1 MSKLITK
8 KREKSSTE
16 VRMRTYQ
23 FYLNK
28 YFNLFMNAYRFP
40 ELPREQSDY
49 LLRKFWSLGTISAF
63 IVEGTKPIE
72 GVPTTQMSAN
82 DYPNGMIAFVP
93 YAPLIFSITDWPS
106 VVSLIPVRGAT
117 FIPTRPLKVGEEC
130 VIGFAQRNKKP
141 VFDMVDYYIEKIVDT
156 EMTIRTQLFSHK
168 APWLISTT
176 PENEAKV
183 KRLFERL
190 ENDELS
196 LYIGVDEIEA
206 LKSLIGGNTYII
218 DKLYIYKQ
226 GLENELLTYLGI
238 DNVGGI
244 EKKEHL
250 MVDEVNA
257 NNDIIN
263 DSSDCFLHPLQEFCE
278 QVSKVLGFPL
288 SVEATSSPVVAESNQ
303 EDEEDEKEEEQD
315 E

>member
-1 MSKLITK
+1 MPKLITK
-8 KREKSSTE
+8 KRERSSTE
-16 VRMRTYQ
+16 IRMRTYQ

-49 LLRKFWSLGTISAF
+49 LLRKFWALGTISAF
-63 IVEGTKPIE
+63 IVEGTKPIA
-72 GVPTTQMSAN
+72 GIPTTSMTAN

-117 FIPTRPLKVGEEC
+117 FIPTRPLKVNEEC

-141 VFDMVDYYIEKIVDT
+141 VFDMVDYYIEKIVDI

-168 APWLISTT
+168 VPWLIATT
-176 PENEAKV
+176 PENEEKV

-190 ENDELS
+190 ENDETS
-196 LYIGVDEIEA
+196 LYVDAQEVDN
-206 LKSLIGGNTYII
+206 LKSLIGGNSYVI
-218 DKLYIYKQ
+218 DKLYQLKQ
-226 GLENELLTYLGI
+226 QYENECLTYLGI

-263 DSSDCFLHPLQEFCE
+263 DSSDCFLDPIREFCE
-278 QVSKVLGFPL
+278 KVTEVLGFPL
-288 SVEATSSPVVAESNQ
+288 SVEATSSPVVAESS
-303 EDEEDEKEEEQD
+303 EDEEEEEQQD

>member
-1 MSKLITK
+1 MPKLTTK
-8 KREKSSTE
+8 RREREASQI
-16 VRMRTYQ
+16 RMRTYQ

-49 LLRKFWSLGTISAF
+49 LMRKFWEIGKISAF
-63 IVEGTKPIE
+63 IVEGTKPIKDTSI
-72 GVPTTQMSAN
+72 VDVSVN
-82 DYPNGMIAFVP
+82 NYPNGMIAFVP
-93 YAPLIFSITDWPS
+93 FAPTLFDINDWPI
-106 VVSLIPVRGAT
+106 VVNLVRSRGAS
-117 FIPTRPLKVGEEC
+117 FIPAEPQKVGVDC
-130 VIGFAQRNKKP
+130 VIGYAQRNKKP
-141 VFDMVDYYIEKIVDT
+141 VFDMVDYYLEKIVDV

-168 APWLISTT
+168 TPWIIATT
-176 PENEAKV
+176 PENETKI

-190 ENDELS
+190 ENDETS
-196 LYIGVDEIEA
+196 LYIDADDIDD
-206 LKSLIGGNTYII
+206 LKTLIGGNTYII
-218 DKLYIYKQ
+218 DKLYTFKQ

-263 DSSDCFLHPLQEFCE
+263 DSSDCFLDPIREFCE
-278 QVSKVLGFPL
+278 QVTKVLGYPL
-288 SVEATSSPVVAESNQ
+288 SVEATSSPVVAESSEEE
-303 EDEEDEKEEEQD
+303 EDPEEEDEKD

>member
-1 MSKLITK
+1 MPKLITK
-8 KREKSSTE
+8 IREKSSSE
-16 VRMRTYQ
+16 IRQRTYH

-49 LLRKFWSLGTISAF
+49 LLRKFWEIGKVAAF
-63 IVEGTKPIE
+63 IVEGTKPLESIST
-72 GVPTTQMSAN
+72 GSMTTN

-93 YAPLIFSITDWPS
+93 FAPLVFSITDWPL

-130 VIGFAQRNKKP
+130 VIGYAQRNKKA
-141 VFDMVDYYIEKIVDT
+141 VFDMVDYYLEKIVDI
-156 EMTIRTQLFSHK
+156 EMTIRTQLFAHK
-168 APWLISTT
+168 VPWLIATT

-190 ENDELS
+190 TNDEVS
-196 LYIGVDEIEA
+196 LYIDADEIDA
-206 LKSLIGGNTYII
+206 LKSLVGGNAYII
-218 DKLYIYKQ
+218 DKLYTYKQ
-226 GLENELLTYLGI
+226 GIENELLTYLGI

-263 DSSDCFLHPLQEFCE
+263 DSSDCFLNPIQEFCE
-278 QVSKVLGFPL
+278 QVTKVLGFPL
-288 SVEATSSPVVAESNQ
+288 SVEATSSPVVAESNT
-303 EDEEDEKEEEQD
+303 EDEEEEEED
-315 E
+315 VE

>member
-1 MSKLITK
+1 MPKSVTK
-8 KREKSSTE
+8 RREREASE
-16 VRMRTYQ
+16 VRAHTYQ

-49 LLRKFWSLGTISAF
+49 LMRKFWEIGKVAAF
-63 IVEGTKPIE
+63 IVANTKPA
-72 GVPTTQMSAN
+72 VNVKDASVN

-93 YAPLIFSITDWPS
+93 FAPLLYSITDWPIS
-106 VVSLIPVRGAT
+106 VNLVPVRGAT
-117 FIPTRPLKVGEEC
+117 FIPKTPQIVGKDV
-130 VIGFAQRNKKP
+130 VIGYAQRNKKP
-141 VFDMVDYYIEKIVDT
+141 VFDMVNFYIEKIVDT
-156 EMTIRTQLFSHK
+156 EMTIRAQLFSHK
-168 APWLISTT
+168 VPWLVATT

-183 KRLFERL
+183 KRLFDRL
-190 ENDELS
+190 ANDEQV
-196 LYIGVDEIEA
+196 LYIDADEIDA
-206 LKSLIGGNTYII
+206 LKTLVGGNAYIV
-218 DKLYIYKQ
+218 DKLYTYKQ

-263 DSSDCFLHPLQEFCE
+263 DSSDCFLDPIKEFCE

-288 SVEATSSPVVAESNQ
+288 SVEATSSPVVAESN
-303 EDEEDEKEEEQD
+303 EDLDGEGDEEDE
-315 E
+315 